1 VPLPVNRSKVAA
13 ESYEHFRARGKN
25 FWFATDSKPARCAFE
40 MRPLGQTRKE
50 EAMHKIS
57 FAVAIVAT
65 AAACPAYAADLCTD
79 AHMKQMDKL
88 IAEMTDPTKQK
99 EATAALDQSKAA
111 MEKGDKAGCMQHMT
125 EAHKAMGL

>member
-1 VPLPVNRSKVAA
+1 
-13 ESYEHFRARGKN
+13 
-25 FWFATDSKPARCAFE
+25 
-40 MRPLGQTRKE
+40 
-50 EAMHKIS
+50 MHKIS

-99 EATAALDQSKAA
+99 EERRLSINQRQPWRRAIKRAACS
-111 MEKGDKAGCMQHMT
+111 T
-125 EAHKAMGL
+125 

>member
-1 VPLPVNRSKVAA
+1 
-13 ESYEHFRARGKN
+13 
-25 FWFATDSKPARCAFE
+25 
-40 MRPLGQTRKE
+40 
-50 EAMHKIS
+50 MHKIS
-57 FAVAIVAT
+57 FAIAIAAT